1 MLNKNNRGQIGDTLT
16 WLIATVIII
25 AVMLF
30 FIFGASTLGQTKKI
44 GDYKRSLFSE
54 VSYEGDDLFLKKSL
68 FTYNLVQQDEKR
80 EIIMDDLEKWETQGK
95 FDLLLNETKIEISR
109 RGNS

>member
-54 VSYEGDDLFLKKSL
+54 SSFEGDDLFLKKSL
-68 FTYNLVQQDEKR
+68 FTYNLVQQDSKR
-80 EIIMDDLEKWETQGK
+80 EIIMDDLIEWEKQEK
-95 FDLLLNETKIEISR
+95 FDLLLNETKVEISR
-109 RGNS
+109 RGN